1 MPGRNLVLPDEA
13 WVSLIMAAQKDSVY
27 LEGSVLKLLDPGDS
41 PSYQAYLKS
50 ATAADKEKR
59 ERRLAVTRQVQDQN
73 KELLEAQETIEQK
86 TASLEEALEEMRAAK
101 QDADDALSE
110 ATAAREEAVASQL
123 EAERARKEAESAWQD
138 AKNDLDYMQKQTQFE
153 LMGRIVRVSLFVIIA
168 VGTVTT
174 SMYAMALFGPK
185 TNAEDVNLLA
195 NTWSN
200 MFGILLTN
208 SFSIIGTIMG
218 VKYATESQKQG

>member
-1 MPGRNLVLPDEA
+1 MPPQKVSLPDAA
-13 WVSLIMAAQKDSVY
+13 WAALIVAAQRDRVY
-27 LEGSVLKLLDPGDS
+27 IEGNILKVLDPEGS
-41 PSYQAYLKS
+41 PSYQSYLDA
-50 ATAADKEKR
+50 ATAADKDKREKR
-59 ERRLAVTRQVQDQN
+59 LQVTKQVQDQN
-73 KELLEAQETIEQK
+73 KELLEAQRIIGLK
-86 TASLEEALEEMRAAK
+86 TEKVERALNEMREAK
-101 QDADDALSE
+101 QQTEAALAE
-110 ATAAREEAVASQL
+110 AQQAREDAEA
-123 EAERARKEAESAWQD
+123 ARKEAEGAWKE
-138 AKNDLDYMQKQTQFE
+138 AKNDLDYMQKRTQFE
-153 LMGRIVRVSLFVIIA
+153 LMGRIVRVSLFVIVA

-218 VKYATESQKQG
+218 VKYATESRDNPNE